1 MLDKDIIKK
10 SKKATS
16 SKPKSK
22 STSVV
27 QKKSS
32 KNKTQVNTK
41 KKTNNKVIHKANN
54 KVNNKVNNKTN
65 NNVQPK
71 TTSTKKMIILITVII
86 LSLFIIASSYYL
98 IKTPKFNINSIVVE
112 GNSKINIED
121 IIIKSGIKIGDNV
134 VESFFK
140 TNKKDILAM
149 PYISDIKLSIN
160 FPSEIVIK
168 VTEMESL
175 YYAYDKEKNIYYRL
189 NQYGIILEVCDKIES
204 REKEI
209 LVNGITFDDEVKLGT
224 KINDID
230 YSKILVYEI
239 IEKEFH
245 NIFPEEKITKLNFE
259 NSLTKI
265 YINDK
270 IEIILP
276 NETKL
281 KYNLTVLK
289 EILSNVGD
297 VQGTIDMTKEN
308 PTFITF

>member
-112 GNSKINIED
+112 GNSKINVED

>member
-112 GNSKINIED
+112 GNSKINVED

-168 VTEMESL
+168 VTEMKSL